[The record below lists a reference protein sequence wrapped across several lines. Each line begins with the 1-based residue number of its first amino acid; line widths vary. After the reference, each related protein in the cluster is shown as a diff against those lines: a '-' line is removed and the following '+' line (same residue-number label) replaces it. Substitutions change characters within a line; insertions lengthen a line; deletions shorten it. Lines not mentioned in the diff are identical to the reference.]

1 MNDTVNRQILLVE
14 KPTGKLGPEHFKKS
28 EAAIPEPKDGEVLVR
43 TRYISLDA
51 ANRAWMHGATYRAA
65 VEANTVMAGGG
76 IAEVVS
82 SKAPGLAPG
91 DIVFGDTGWQDY
103 AAVPARHLSKM
114 PKLEPMTHLLSVYGI
129 AEVVSSKAPGLAP
142 GDIVFGDTG
151 WQDYAAVP
159 ARHLSKMPKLE
170 PMTHLLSVYGIAGLT
185 AYFGLLDVGK
195 PKEGETV
202 VVSAAAGS
210 VGSIVGQIAKIKG
223 CHVVGIAGGK
233 DKCHWLTSEL
243 GFDAAVDYKDDAT
256 YKALRA
262 AAPKGIDVY
271 FDNVGGDILEAC
283 LALMNNRGRIACC
296 GAISQYDGVPSAH
309 GPRGVPGLIVVKRL
323 IMQGFIVMDYMDQR
337 NAALVDLQSWVG
349 SGKLKVQED
358 VIDGLE
364 NTPKALIGLLA
375 GENRGKR
382 MVKV

>member
-1 MNDTVNRQILLVE
+1 MRETNRQILLAE
-14 KPTGKLGPEHFKKS
+14 KPIGKLGPEHFKMIS
-28 EAAIPEPKDGEVLVR
+28 GAVPEPADGEALLRV
-43 TRYISLDA
+43 RYISLDA
-51 ANRAWMHGATYRAA
+51 ANRAWMHGATYRSA
-65 VEANTVMAGGG
+65 VEAGGVMAGGG

-82 SKAPGLAPG
+82 SKSANLAPG
-91 DIVFGDTGWQDY
+91 DLVFADTGWQDF
-103 AAVPARHLSKM
+103 AALPAKHLTRM
-114 PKLEPMTHLLSVYGI
+114 PKIEPMTYLLSVYG
-129 AEVVSSKAPGLAP
+129 V
-142 GDIVFGDTG
+142 
-151 WQDYAAVP
+151 
-159 ARHLSKMPKLE
+159 
-170 PMTHLLSVYGIAGLT
+170 AGLT
-185 AYFGLLDVGK
+185 AYFGLIEIGK

-210 VGSIVGQIAKIKG
+210 VGSIVGQIAKIRG
-223 CHVVGIAGGK
+223 CHVVGIAGGA

-243 GFDAAVDYKDDAT
+243 GFDAAVDYKDGALF
-256 YKALRA
+256 KALRA

-283 LALMNNRGRIACC
+283 LPQMNNYGRIACC
-296 GAISQYDGVPSAH
+296 GAISQYDGAPSAH

-323 IMQGFIVMDYMDQR
+323 VMQGFIVMDYMKQR
-337 NAALVDLQSWVG
+337 DRALADLQSWVA

-364 NTPKALIGLLA
+364 NTPQALIGLLA

>member
-1 MNDTVNRQILLVE
+1 MRRLHQETPNASGGSTMNDPVNRQVLLVE
-14 KPTGKLGPEHFKKS
+14 KPAGKLGPEHFKMS
-28 EAAIPEPKDGEVLVR
+28 EAAIPAPGDGEALLRV
-43 TRYISLDA
+43 RYISLDA

-103 AAVPARHLSKM
+103 AAVPAKHLTRM
-114 PKLEPMTHLLSVYGI
+114 PKV
-129 AEVVSSKAPGLAP
+129 
-142 GDIVFGDTG
+142 
-151 WQDYAAVP
+151 
-159 ARHLSKMPKLE
+159 E

-195 PKEGETV
+195 PKAGETV

-223 CHVVGIAGGK
+223 CRVVGIAGGT
-233 DKCHWLTSEL
+233 DKCNWLTSEL
-243 GFDAAVDYKDDAT
+243 GFDAAVDYKDGAVF
-256 YKALRA
+256 KALKA
-262 AAPKGIDVY
+262 AAPDGIDVY

-283 LALMNNRGRIACC
+283 LAQMNNRGRIACC
-296 GAISQYDGVPSAH
+296 GAISQYDGVPSVH

-323 IMQGFIVMDYMDQR
+323 IMQGFIVMDFMGQR
-337 NAALVDLQSWVG
+337 DEALNDLQSWVA

-358 VIDGLE
+358 IIDGLE

-382 MVKV
+382 MIRL